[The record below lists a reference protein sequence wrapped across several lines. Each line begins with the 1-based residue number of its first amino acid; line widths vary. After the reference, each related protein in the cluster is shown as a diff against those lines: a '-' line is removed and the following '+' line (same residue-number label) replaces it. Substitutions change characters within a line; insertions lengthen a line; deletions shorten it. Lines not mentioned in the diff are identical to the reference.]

1 MFVGYPVREQFAIN
15 KTEII
20 ISIFGM
26 EVVVAVNLFG
36 EIVLLR
42 NADKIGK
49 RMRREIIYVP
59 MLSKVKLKT
68 VFKLC
73 R

>member
-1 MFVGYPVREQFAIN
+1 M
-15 KTEII
+15 
-20 ISIFGM
+20 
-26 EVVVAVNLFG
+26 VNLFG

-59 MLSKVKLKT
+59 ILSKVKLKT